1 MRAKKFIIAISK
13 NVQLIIVVLPS
24 NAKWYFYGPFKGLGH
39 WKTDFKLLLKIDE
52 SEHK

>member
-1 MRAKKFIIAISK
+1 MWLKKFIAINK
-13 NVQLIIVVLPS
+13 NFQLTIVVLPP

-39 WKTDFKLLLKIDE
+39 WKTDFKLLLKMDE